1 MGQPKYI
8 FANFSAHH
16 VPKRPTFLQKVEF
29 PIIANIVCLHCFTLT
44 TMQILMHCTCHSLH
58 IIEHQFNHWSWT
70 KSCVISK
77 NHFLYEIKY
86 YSENETDQIHSLNI
100 PNQEDGGSRK
110 VYIYILQRRHL
121 SPQKIKLIQ
130 FLFQI
135 LKITFIFHETHYTK
149 LWILVNFEYDVIF

>member
-8 FANFSAHH
+8 FANVPVHH
-16 VPKRPTFLQKVEF
+16 VPKIPTFLQKVEF

-44 TMQILMHCTCHSLH
+44 IMQILEHCTCHSLH
-58 IIEHQFNHWSWT
+58 IIEHQFNHWSWI

-86 YSENETDQIHSLNI
+86 YSENGTDRITHLNTGHTERT
-100 PNQEDGGSRK
+100 PRNH
-110 VYIYILQRRHL
+110 YILRRRHL

-135 LKITFIFHETHYTK
+135 LKVTFIFHEN
-149 LWILVNFEYDVIF
+149 ILHEIMRFL